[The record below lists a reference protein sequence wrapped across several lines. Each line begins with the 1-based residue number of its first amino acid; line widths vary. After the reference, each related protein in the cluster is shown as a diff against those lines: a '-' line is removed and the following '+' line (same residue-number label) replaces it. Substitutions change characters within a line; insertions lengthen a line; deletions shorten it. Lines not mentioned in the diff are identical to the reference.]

1 MFHSAFVGVI
11 IGGFWVKGRGR
22 FSSVL
27 LLGPIQGLI
36 KPPIESPMLSPSP
49 TKLLG
54 VERIAALSLSSEVQ

>member
-1 MFHSAFVGVI
+1 M
-11 IGGFWVKGRGR
+11 
-22 FSSVL
+22 L